1 VKSDGK
7 GAQTKTPP
15 GASAKSSNSQRNGPS
30 LNPVGGADSADSVS
44 GTPSGDPPR
53 IRPQRSSRIPLV
65 PAEGP
70 PEKVWDE
77 YFAKNTP
84 DPLAVLDVVKQLTKQ
99 KQTEAAVACISAALV
114 HGQAQPWMYQVL
126 ALELEQAGR
135 PRDEIE
141 RALLSNIDFSAV
153 NMTNVLYSAATLTRF
168 GLKERALAM
177 YRQASAVDPTRLE
190 PYALGLKLAREAND
204 ADAVAWAASGILQR
218 AWGAGYEALHSDALA
233 AAHDLEAALR
243 TGGDNAAADRLAR
256 TIAEA
261 RQCDLVIEL
270 SWSGRADLDLLV
282 EEPSGAICSAE
293 NPVTTGG
300 GIFTHDGFGGDQKD
314 THDNYVCPRGMSGDY
329 RVTVRH
335 VSGDV
340 VGKRAV
346 LKITRYQG
354 SPREIVDFFTTEIS
368 DQDKI
373 VRVTLTNGRLKEL
386 TALPLLD
393 VPRNQ
398 PLADRRN
405 RRERLVRPS
414 AASLR
419 AEAEFHDG
427 RRRAGGGPAAPGYQ
441 PVITV
446 LADGVTNTAMAV
458 ISGDRRYVRL
468 TTTPAFSTISG
479 VDTFS
484 FFSSGG
490 STNTG
495 GGRPGGAT
503 GTGR

>member
-1 VKSDGK
+1 M
-7 GAQTKTPP
+7 
-15 GASAKSSNSQRNGPS
+15 
-30 LNPVGGADSADSVS
+30 
-44 GTPSGDPPR
+44 
-53 IRPQRSSRIPLV
+53 
-65 PAEGP
+65 
-70 PEKVWDE
+70 
-77 YFAKNTP
+77 
-84 DPLAVLDVVKQLTKQ
+84 LDVVKQLTKE
-99 KQTEAAVACISAALV
+99 KKTDAAIACISAALI
-114 HGQAQPWMYQVL
+114 HGQAQPWMYQIL
-126 ALELEQAGR
+126 ALAMEQVGR
-135 PRDEIE
+135 PREEIE
-141 RALLSNIDFSAV
+141 RVLMSTVDFSAV
-153 NMTNVLYSAATLTRF
+153 NITNVLFSAATLTRF
-168 GLKERALAM
+168 GVKDRALAL
-177 YRQASAVDPTRLE
+177 YRQASAIEPTRLE

-218 AWGAGYEALHSDALA
+218 AWGAGYEALHADALA
-233 AAHDLEAALR
+233 AAHDMEAALR
-243 TGGDNAAADRLAR
+243 TTGENAAADRLAR
-256 TIAEA
+256 TVAEA

-270 SWSGRADLDLLV
+270 TWSGKADLDLLV

-293 NPVTTGG
+293 NPATTGG
-300 GIFTHDGFGGDQKD
+300 GIFIHDGYGGDQKD

-340 VGKRAV
+340 VGKLAV

-354 SPREIVDFFTTEIS
+354 STLEIVESFATEIS
-368 DQDKI
+368 DKDKV
-373 VRVTLTNGRLKEL
+373 VRVTLTKGRLKEL

-414 AASLR
+414 AASRR
-419 AEAEFHDG
+419 AEAEFRDG
-427 RRRAGGGPAAPGYQ
+427 RQRAGGGPAAPGYQ

-468 TTTPAFSTISG
+468 TTAPAFSTISG
-479 VDTFS
+479 VDSFS
-484 FFSSGG
+484 FFSTGG
-490 STNTG
+490 GANAG